1 MVRTSRWAVI
11 ASQFSQAAIAR
22 FLLLSVLAMMLVT
35 LWLPASAQITVPEIS
50 RPAGRSLPNG
60 VVRIGNSEVT
70 PVTFEGDELFR
81 IASPAVPDR
90 TNPGNQI
97 PVEVRARRIEDNLNL
112 IIALDPV
119 RLQGNSRSYETF
131 YDPETLTVGV
141 ATLDGQ
147 TVLVARDQFRTQ
159 PQILMTVTNQDAELY
174 GQSQEELAEEWA
186 SLLQRKLRQALR
198 DRLPAAL
205 IQQVNRVLVI
215 LLAMV
220 GVSFLLWIPRRLLKR
235 RKQHLEALKAA
246 EERSRTTEP
255 PSQNEE
261 FSSERWTEFLVGL
274 QRRLN
279 LSQRVGILDFLRWLM
294 FWVMMLVWVIGIGSI
309 LRILPYTRSISGRW
323 LALPFVIVVTWFVT
337 GFLNRVATLAI
348 DRFAK
353 VWDTQAFL
361 SFEDMQRR
369 SLRIT
374 TIAATLKGLKTFLIY
389 AIGVVWALGELG
401 IDTSS
406 ALAFGAIVAL
416 ALSLASQN
424 VIKDLVNGFLI
435 LLEDQY
441 GIGDV
446 ITVGSLSGF
455 VENMNLRITQLRNA
469 QGRLITIPNSSI
481 VQVENLTR
489 IWARVDFAI
498 EVAYETNARKALE
511 ILNQVAFSMYD
522 DPIWR
527 PTLIDPPEV
536 LGIDELSNNGVLIRV
551 WLKTQPLDQWR
562 VGREFRLRVKE
573 VFDQNE
579 IAIGTPRYEVAGAET
594 NHKHDAISGKAHQKI
609 LPPKKEGDRT

>member
-1 MVRTSRWAVI
+1 MVRNSQRVAI
-11 ASQFSQAAIAR
+11 ASQFSRGAIAQ
-22 FLLLSVLAMMLVT
+22 FLLLSVLALMLVT
-35 LWLPASAQITVPEIS
+35 LWLPASAQIAVPEIS
-50 RPAGRSLPNG
+50 SPSGRSLPNG
-60 VVRIGNSEVT
+60 VVRVGNSEVT
-70 PVTFEGDELFR
+70 TVSFEGEDLFR
-81 IASPAVPDR
+81 IASPTVPDR
-90 TNPGNQI
+90 TNPGSQI

-119 RLQGNSRSYETF
+119 RLQSNPRAYDTF

-174 GQSQEELAEEWA
+174 GQSREALAEEWR
-186 SLLQRKLRQALR
+186 SLLQTKLRAALR
-198 DRLPAAL
+198 DRLPTAL
-205 IQQVNRVLVI
+205 IQQVNRALVI

-235 RKQHLEALKAA
+235 RRQRLEALRAT
-246 EERSRTTEP
+246 EERNRTTEP

-279 LSQRVGILDFLRWLM
+279 LSQRVGILDLLRWLL
-294 FWVMMLVWVIGIGSI
+294 FWAMMLVWIVGIGSI

-323 LALPFVIVVTWFVT
+323 LALPFIVVVTWFVT
-337 GFLNRVATLAI
+337 GFLNRLGTLAI

-406 ALAFGAIVAL
+406 ALAFGAIVAF

-446 ITVGSLSGF
+446 ITVGNLSGF

-511 ILNQVAFSMYD
+511 VLHQVAFSMYE
-522 DPIWR
+522 DPVWR

-562 VGREFRLRVKE
+562 VAREFRLRVKE
-573 VFDQNE
+573 VFDQSG
-579 IAIGTPRYEVAGAET
+579 IAIGTPRYEVTDAET
-594 NHKHDAISGKAHQKI
+594 TSRHDAISGKAHRKI
-609 LPPKKEGDRT
+609 LPPKSEGDKP